1 MVELELLGAN
11 GDTIVMTDEDGERY
25 SIVVDDALRAAV
37 RRDRGAILP
46 PSGTVA
52 EAPAPLRPRQLQAYM
67 RAGATAAEVAISTGM
82 DVEHV
87 RRFEGPVLA
96 ERQWAV
102 SQAQSCRIGWEKDS
116 PLLGELVVDR
126 LATRGVDPSSL
137 EWDALREG
145 RDPWLIMV
153 TFVQSAE
160 EKQARWSLDLTARAV
175 HALDDEARWLTE
187 AGAGTKRPAVF
198 DQDSKA
204 PGASASA
211 PSAQSGHSPAAAGSA
226 AGSAVSAASA
236 PAAASGESTGLAVE
250 MPAGMLPVREYGRP
264 TSGAMSADDTD
275 ALLADLASS
284 RGRRVEVEMPQDD
297 DLSGFAG
304 EGNADEDAFT
314 DPHGI
319 DYTSSPESPEVPSPP
334 AQGMEE
340 RRAEAGSRADDE
352 PLEQTAG
359 LSAQVYSMSERR
371 RLHTGNHPAGTRLV
385 TASSAPSAAPSAPSP
400 AVERIP
406 VGRRAPLGADS
417 PTEPV
422 PEIPMPSRSEVL
434 AKASPGPSAAS
445 AAGTQEPLP
454 DMPRTPPTKKKSR
467 RRSRRSVPSWDE
479 IVFGARPE

>member
-187 AGAGTKRPAVF
+187 AGAGSKRPAVF

-211 PSAQSGHSPAAAGSA
+211 PSAQSGPSPAAAGSA

-334 AQGMEE
+334 ARGMEE
-340 RRAEAGSRADDE
+340 RRTEAGSRADDE
-352 PLEQTAG
+352 PLEQNAG

-385 TASSAPSAAPSAPSP
+385 TAS
-400 AVERIP
+400 
-406 VGRRAPLGADS
+406 RAP
-417 PTEPV
+417 
-422 PEIPMPSRSEVL
+422 
-434 AKASPGPSAAS
+434 S

-454 DMPRTPPTKKKSR
+454 DMPRTPPAKKKSR

>member
-187 AGAGTKRPAVF
+187 AGAGAKRPAVF

-211 PSAQSGHSPAAAGSA
+211 PSAQSRRPPPRLRPPASPPGWPSRCPPGCCRFGST
-226 AGSAVSAASA
+226 VA
-236 PAAASGESTGLAVE
+236 PPVAPCQPMTPTHCWPTWP
-250 MPAGMLPVREYGRP
+250 PAGA
-264 TSGAMSADDTD
+264 GA
-275 ALLADLASS
+275 S
-284 RGRRVEVEMPQDD
+284 RWRC
-297 DLSGFAG
+297 
-304 EGNADEDAFT
+304 
-314 DPHGI
+314 
-319 DYTSSPESPEVPSPP
+319 
-334 AQGMEE
+334 
-340 RRAEAGSRADDE
+340 
-352 PLEQTAG
+352 
-359 LSAQVYSMSERR
+359 
-371 RLHTGNHPAGTRLV
+371 
-385 TASSAPSAAPSAPSP
+385 
-400 AVERIP
+400 
-406 VGRRAPLGADS
+406 
-417 PTEPV
+417 
-422 PEIPMPSRSEVL
+422 
-434 AKASPGPSAAS
+434 
-445 AAGTQEPLP
+445 
-454 DMPRTPPTKKKSR
+454 PRTTS
-467 RRSRRSVPSWDE
+467 
-479 IVFGARPE
+479 

>member
-211 PSAQSGHSPAAAGSA
+211 PSAQSGHSPAAA
-226 AGSAVSAASA
+226 VSAASA
-236 PAAASGESTGLAVE
+236 PAAASGEPTGLAVE

-334 AQGMEE
+334 ARGMEE
-340 RRAEAGSRADDE
+340 HRTEAGSRADDE

-454 DMPRTPPTKKKSR
+454 DMPRTPPAKKKSR

>member
-334 AQGMEE
+334 ARGMEE
-340 RRAEAGSRADDE
+340 RHAEAGSRADDE
-352 PLEQTAG
+352 SLEQTAG

-371 RLHTGNHPAGTRLV
+371 RLHTGNHPAGSRLV
-385 TASSAPSAAPSAPSP
+385 TASSAPS
-400 AVERIP
+400 VERIP

-454 DMPRTPPTKKKSR
+454 DMPRTPPAKKKSR

>member
-198 DQDSKA
+198 DQDSEA

-334 AQGMEE
+334 ARGMEE

-352 PLEQTAG
+352 PLEQTAC
-359 LSAQVYSMSERR
+359 LSAQVYSISERR
-371 RLHTGNHPAGTRLV
+371 RLQTRLV

>member
-187 AGAGTKRPAVF
+187 AGVGTHRPAVF

-204 PGASASA
+204 PGASAGT
-211 PSAQSGHSPAAAGSA
+211 PSAQSGASPASAGSPGTGA
-226 AGSAVSAASA
+226 LSAVSA
-236 PAAASGESTGLAVE
+236 PAAASGETSGLAVE

-334 AQGMEE
+334 ARGMEE

-352 PLEQTAG
+352 SLEQTAG

-454 DMPRTPPTKKKSR
+454 DMPRTPPAKKKSR